1 MLQQKLYSNS
11 SNKKQSQVNIC
22 LLCRGTKLLCGKP
35 TCPILVRTSS
45 ISKLEIANRNEIF
58 GSSPPSV
65 FVGRFGYP
73 KVMVGPMVP
82 PFQGDTSYLSKFDY
96 WYNAQI
102 EEYVQRVTSLVRGMY
117 QVRADKPPENYNFL
131 LNLHDLALSS
141 KPVDT
146 HVNFKGKIISKIYL
160 SEDVQPFGPY
170 GYLER
175 MEYTPSTSDKA
186 IEKVYYDKDLRATE
200 AIWKLYEQKRSLYT
214 IQQVFSLG
222 MLGSKYRRKVVPT
235 RWSITAVD
243 DSLAKFLMNKIKDFP
258 SIDEYRVFFSSSMG
272 NVFSVILIPGVWRY
286 EFIEIF
292 HKGSVWNTW
301 SEAPAIAGDFEGPDG
316 RTTYASIGGCYYASR
331 FATLEYF
338 NKIRRSGG
346 AIIIRE
352 ALPSYYMPVGVWI
365 VREGVRK
372 ALQENF
378 KSFSTLNDALK
389 EAFSKIKANFND
401 VLINSNLLKSLLRQR
416 KLQFNY

>member
-1 MLQQKLYSNS
+1 MLQQKLYNTSL
-11 SNKKQSQVNIC
+11 SNKQRQVNIC

-35 TCPILVRTSS
+35 VCPIVVRTSS
-45 ISKLEIANRNEIF
+45 ISRLGIANKKEIF

-96 WYNAQI
+96 WYNSQI
-102 EEYVQRVTSLVRGMY
+102 EDYVQRVTTLIRGMY
-117 QVRADKPPENYNFL
+117 PVRADKSPESYSFL

-141 KPVDT
+141 NPVDT
-146 HVNFKGKIISKIYL
+146 YVNFKSEIISKIYL

-170 GYLER
+170 GYLDK
-175 MEYTPSTSDKA
+175 MEYFPSSSDKVV
-186 IEKVYYDKDLRATE
+186 ERVYYDKDLKATE
-200 AIWKLYEQKRSLYT
+200 AVWKLYEQRRDLYT

-222 MLGSKYRRKVVPT
+222 MLGLKNRRKVVPT

-243 DSLAKFLMNKIKDFP
+243 DSLAKFLMNKIKDFQNM
-258 SIDEYRVFFSSSMG
+258 DEYRVYSSKSMG
-272 NVFSVILIPGVWRY
+272 NVFSIILMPGSWSY

-301 SEAPAIAGDFEGPDG
+301 SDSPAIAGDFEGPEG

-331 FATLEYF
+331 FAVLEYL

-346 AIIIRE
+346 AIVIRE

-365 VREGVRK
+365 VREGVRR
-372 ALQENF
+372 ALQNNF
-378 KSFSTLNDALK
+378 KGFSTFNDALR
-389 EAFSKIKANFND
+389 EAFSNIKASFNE
-401 VLINSNLLKSLLRQR
+401 VLHSSNLLKSLIRQR
-416 KLQFNY
+416 KLKFTY

>member
-11 SNKKQSQVNIC
+11 SERKQREVNIC

-35 TCPILVRTSS
+35 ACPILVRTSS
-45 ISKLEIANRNEIF
+45 ITRLEIANKKEIF

-96 WYNAQI
+96 WYSEQI
-102 EEYVQRVTSLVRGMY
+102 EEYVQKVTSLVRGMY
-117 QVRADKPPENYNFL
+117 PVRADKLPENYNFL
-131 LNLHDLALSS
+131 LNLHDLVLSS

-146 HVNFKGKIISKIYL
+146 RMDFKGKIISKVYL

-175 MEYTPSTSDKA
+175 MEYNPSSSDKV
-186 IEKVYYDKDLRATE
+186 IEKVYYDKDLKATE
-200 AIWKLYEQKRSLYT
+200 AIWKLYEQKRNLYT

-222 MLGSKYRRKVVPT
+222 MLGSKNRRKVVPT

-243 DSLAKFLMNKIKDFP
+243 DSLAKFLMRKIRDFP
-258 SIDEYRVFFSSSMG
+258 SIDEYRVFFSRSMG
-272 NVFSVILIPGVWRY
+272 NVFSVILMPGNWSY

-301 SEAPAIAGDFEGPDG
+301 SETPAIASDFEGPNG

-331 FATLEYF
+331 FAVLEYF
-338 NKIRRSGG
+338 SKIRRSGG
-346 AIIIRE
+346 AIVVRE
-352 ALPSYYMPVGVWI
+352 ALPSYYIPVGVWI

-372 ALQENF
+372 ALQDNF
-378 KSFSTLNDALK
+378 KSFSTLEDALK
-389 EAFSKIKANFND
+389 ETFSKMKASLND
-401 VLINSNLLKSLLRQR
+401 VLLNSNLLKSLKKQR
-416 KLQFNY
+416 KLKISY